1 MHQWLL
7 LISLCLADWP
17 IVGLLC
23 HVHVLCHRVHAVFL
37 WLFVSDTVALE
48 ILSSNLFQKSFSA
61 WNSEPRSGRRRADSQ
76 SVGLTLSLFSA
87 QNSQREKLII
97 IRFMKNYCE
106 RNVFKAK
113 SMEEK
118 DTPDW
123 ALGKCWAQHRR
134 RRTAEIGR
142 SRQLR
147 PSFSFFFNS
156 SAHSSVTD
164 VHKPL

>member
-1 MHQWLL
+1 MSMFSVTESML
-7 LISLCLADWP
+7 S
-17 IVGLLC
+17 
-23 HVHVLCHRVHAVFL
+23 L
-37 WLFVSDTVALE
+37 WLFGSDTVALE
-48 ILSSNLFQKSFSA
+48 ILSSNLFQKPFSA

-97 IRFMKNYCE
+97 IRFMKNCCE
-106 RNVFKAK
+106 WNVFKAK

-123 ALGKCWAQHRR
+123 ALEKCWAQHRR

-147 PSFSFFFNS
+147 PSFSFFLHS
-156 SAHSSVTD
+156 SAHSTVTD
-164 VHKPL
+164 VHKHINNNYLLKTTKKHQKKGEKDF